1 MNGVRR
7 YGRDMAYVHQSEPL
21 QAQNELNQFKRLR
34 QTVGN
39 DQPFHIGF
47 AVAGGLLTIAR
58 KY

>member
-7 YGRDMAYVHQSEPL
+7 YGRDMAYVHQGEPL
-21 QAQNELNQFKRLR
+21 QAQNELDPFKRLG
-34 QTVGN
+34 QTVEN
-39 DQPFHIGF
+39 NQPYHIGF